1 MFERLL
7 DGVPGIGH
15 DWQVLVTR
23 PGLSD
28 AIEIRVELLD
38 GMSAR
43 SVEKAILASLQE
55 RFPDMVRN
63 LAMGLCAIQVLGVP
77 RGSLRTGR
85 KLRSVVDLRKT
96 LFSAEA
102 AVPASR
108 PV

>member
-1 MFERLL
+1 
-7 DGVPGIGH
+7 
-15 DWQVLVTR
+15 
-23 PGLSD
+23 
-28 AIEIRVELLD
+28 
-38 GMSAR
+38 
-43 SVEKAILASLQE
+43 
-55 RFPDMVRN
+55 MVRN
-63 LAMGLCAIQVLGVP
+63 LAMGLCSIQVLGVP